1 MGQPAERADGFTHKG
16 PLAAGLVIE
25 LVSVAMLAWTM
36 QDITL
41 GAGYAAW
48 AGVGTFG
55 AVVVGIAVY
64 RESLA
69 PARLAFLTLLIG
81 GIVGLQFLG
90 A

>member
-55 AVVVGIAVY
+55 AVVEGSPCT
-64 RESLA
+64 ESLW
-69 PARLAFLTLLIG
+69 RLHGSRSSPCSSAG
-81 GIVGLQFLG
+81 S
-90 A
+90 